1 MKGASGLR
9 PRLAVGLRPRLAVG
23 LVFVVLGGTHGGW
36 MARIPAIRDQ
46 VGVSTAEW
54 GLLTSSAAAGDLVAI
69 VLMTVLIGRVSTRLL
84 CLVGAIVVLLNAP
97 VLAGASAVPAVVVGL
112 SVWGVG
118 ATFLAT
124 PVNALAVSVERSQG
138 RPLMSGFHATY
149 SCGML
154 AGGALG
160 TLAAAT
166 GVPPGV
172 QMALSSG
179 VLGALLLVTGRWLP
193 EEAAAVAAGAKE
205 QRRSVRHRFT
215 PQLVLLAS
223 IAFLAAFAEGAASQ
237 WSSVY
242 TADYLGE
249 GAAAGAATYTCF
261 SVAILVT
268 RLLGDRLVARLGRRR
283 FLRVSLMT
291 VVAGVAVIVVR
302 PELPYAVAGF
312 TILGVGIACVLPA
325 LIALAGRQPGV
336 PAGEG
341 VSVVTIGQWPG
352 FLMAGPAVGVLAG
365 ASSLRVAV
373 GVLAFAGLG
382 AAVLARGVVVREDW
396 ARRDE

>member
-1 MKGASGLR
+1 MKGAGD
-9 PRLAVGLRPRLAVG
+9 LRPRLAVG

-97 VLAGASAVPAVVVGL
+97 VLAGASGVPAAVVGL

-166 GVPPGV
+166 GVSPGV
-172 QMALSSG
+172 QLALSSG
-179 VLGALLLVTGRWLP
+179 VLGVLMPVTGRWLP
-193 EEAAAVAAGAKE
+193 EEAAVGKE

-237 WSSVY
+237 WSSAY

-268 RLLGDRLVARLGRRR
+268 RLLGDRFVARLGRRR
-283 FLRVSLMT
+283 FLRVSLVT

-312 TILGVGIACVLPA
+312 TILGAGIACVLPA

-352 FLMAGPAVGVLAG
+352 FLMAGPAVGILAG
-365 ASSLRVAV
+365 ATSLRVAV
-373 GVLAFAGLG
+373 GVLALAGLG
-382 AAVLARGVVVREDW
+382 AVVLTQGVVIREDR
-396 ARRDE
+396 ARHGG

>member
-1 MKGASGLR
+1 MKGASD
-9 PRLAVGLRPRLAVG
+9 LRPRLAVG

-97 VLAGASAVPAVVVGL
+97 VLAGASGVPAVVVGL

-124 PVNALAVSVERSQG
+124 PVNALAVSVERRQG

-166 GVPPGV
+166 GVSPGV

-179 VLGALLLVTGRWLP
+179 VLGVLLLVTGRWLP
-193 EEAAAVAAGAKE
+193 EEVAVGKE

-215 PQLVLLAS
+215 PQLMLLAS
-223 IAFLAAFAEGAASQ
+223 VAFLAAFAEGAASQ

-268 RLLGDRLVARLGRRR
+268 RLLGDRFIARLGRRR
-283 FLRVSLMT
+283 FLRVSLVT

-302 PELPYAVAGF
+302 PELPYAVTGF
-312 TILGVGIACVLPA
+312 TILGLGIACVLPT

-365 ASSLRVAV
+365 ATSLRVAV

-382 AAVLARGVVVREDW
+382 AVVLARGVVVRESW
-396 ARRDE
+396 ARPGG